1 MIWIGT
7 GAVMAI
13 MLGILVLF
21 SDGPLP
27 SIQVDEGHILP
38 FGVDRLAGWSASLFC
53 LGIVVREGC
62 RRRDFDNC

>member
-27 SIQVDEGHILP
+27 SIQVDEGHIP
-38 FGVDRLAGWSASLFC
+38 RFGVIGRLDSLPVSSA
-53 LGIVVREGC
+53 
-62 RRRDFDNC
+62 